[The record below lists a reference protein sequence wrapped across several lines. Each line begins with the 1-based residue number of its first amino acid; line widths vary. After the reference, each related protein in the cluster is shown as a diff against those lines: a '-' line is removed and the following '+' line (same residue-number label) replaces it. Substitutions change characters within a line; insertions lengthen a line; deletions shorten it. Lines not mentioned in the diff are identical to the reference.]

1 MNSHEQYTRDYAVES
16 ATNRRFGL
24 VVGGIFLLI
33 GFIRAYLHWEIGW
46 FAAVLAAVGLALML
60 AAVTVPDA
68 LAPVN
73 RGWMKLGLLL
83 HKITN
88 PVFLGLMFLL
98 AILPTGLA
106 MRAFG
111 KDPMAR
117 KLGKEERYWVKRK
130 TTASTPETLVQ
141 PF

>member
-1 MNSHEQYTRDYAVES
+1 
-16 ATNRRFGL
+16 
-24 VVGGIFLLI
+24 
-33 GFIRAYLHWEIGW
+33 
-46 FAAVLAAVGLALML
+46 ML

>member
-1 MNSHEQYTRDYAVES
+1 MTE
-16 ATNRRFGL
+16 
-24 VVGGIFLLI
+24 
-33 GFIRAYLHWEIGW
+33 
-46 FAAVLAAVGLALML
+46 
-60 AAVTVPDA
+60 PA
-68 LAPVN
+68 LASPTGGS
-73 RGWMKLGLLL
+73 RTKLLATILL
-83 HKITN
+83 
-88 PVFLGLMFLL
+88 LGLMFVL

-130 TTASTPETLVQ
+130 TATSSSETLAQ

>member
-1 MNSHEQYTRDYAVES
+1 MSSHEQYIREYVIETAS
-16 ATNRRFGL
+16 NRRFGL

-33 GFIRAYLHWEIGW
+33 GSIRAYLHWEIGW
-46 FAAVLAAVGLALML
+46 LAAILAAIGLILML
-60 AAVTVPDA
+60 AAVTMPDA
-68 LAPVN
+68 LTPAN

-88 PVFLGLMFLL
+88 PVFLGLMFVL

-130 TTASTPETLVQ
+130 TTTSSSETLAQ